1 MPRLFVRFDKN
12 GKVVST
18 MKVNV
23 MDESLE
29 HPFCF
34 LEEGESALEIKAS
47 ARYKSLQCH
56 EICEQY
62 MVDVKK
68 KKLKKKKQN

>member
-1 MPRLFVRFDKN
+1 MRLFVRFDKT
-12 GKVVST
+12 GKMIST

-29 HPFCF
+29 HPFGF
-34 LEEGESALEIKAS
+34 LEEAESVLEVKAP
-47 ARYKSLQCH
+47 ARFKSLQCH

-62 MVDVKK
+62 LVDVKK